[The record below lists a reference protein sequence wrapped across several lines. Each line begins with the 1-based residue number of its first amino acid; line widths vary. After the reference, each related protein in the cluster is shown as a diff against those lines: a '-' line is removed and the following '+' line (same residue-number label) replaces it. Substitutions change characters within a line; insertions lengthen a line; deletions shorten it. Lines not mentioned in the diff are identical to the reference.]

1 MTARPASR
9 RLPAMI
15 TPQLDVAVTARQ
27 AAGAVPDPVISAK
40 GLRKAYGRQVAVDG
54 VDLEVARG
62 EIVAVLG
69 PNGAGKT
76 TAVSI
81 LEGFLAADA
90 GEVRVLGEDPAHA
103 SAEWRERVGI
113 VLQTSAPEAELT
125 VRECLEMHAGWYRS
139 PRGVD
144 ETLALA
150 GLTDRAERRGAQL
163 SGGERRRLDV
173 ALALVGDPELVFLD
187 EPTTGFDP
195 AARREAWRVVAG
207 LRDLGVTVVLTTH
220 YLEEAERL
228 ADRIVVL
235 RDGQVIAEG
244 TPRTL
249 GARDRAAAL
258 ITFTGADGRPREL
271 RSASVAAD
279 LHRLTADALER
290 GDDLADLEV
299 RRPTLED
306 VYLEL
311 THDAPTS

>member
-1 MTARPASR
+1 
-9 RLPAMI
+9 MI
-15 TPQLDVAVTARQ
+15 TPQLDVAVAARS
-27 AAGAVPDPVISAK
+27 AAGHDTDLAISVR
-40 GLRKAYGRQVAVDG
+40 GLRKAYGPQVAVDG

-62 EIVAVLG
+62 EIVAMLG
-69 PNGAGKT
+69 PNGAGT
-76 TAVSI
+76 TTTVSI
-81 LEGFLAADA
+81 LEGFLPADA
-90 GEVRVLGEDPAHA
+90 GEVRVLGEDPAGA
-103 SAEWRERVGI
+103 SRDWRERVGI
-113 VLQTSAPEAELT
+113 VLQSSAPEAELT
-125 VRECLEMHAGWYRS
+125 VRECLELYAGWYRR
-139 PRGVD
+139 PRSVG

-150 GLTDRAERRGAQL
+150 GLTDRADRRGAQL

-235 RDGQVIAEG
+235 REGRVIAEG

-258 ITFTGADGRPREL
+258 ITYTDADGRPQEL
-271 RSASVAAD
+271 RSSSVAAD
-279 LHRLTADALER
+279 LQRLSAEALAR
-290 GDDLADLEV
+290 GHDLADLEV

-311 THDAPTS
+311 TDDAPTA

>member
-1 MTARPASR
+1 
-9 RLPAMI
+9 MI
-15 TPQLDVAVTARQ
+15 TPQLDVAVAARS
-27 AAGAVPDPVISAK
+27 AAGPAHDPAISVR
-40 GLRKAYGRQVAVDG
+40 GLRKAYGPQVAVDG
-54 VDLEVARG
+54 LDLEVARG

-76 TAVSI
+76 TTVSI
-81 LEGFLAADA
+81 LEGFLPADA
-90 GEVRVLGEDPAHA
+90 GEVRVLGEDPAGA
-103 SAEWRERVGI
+103 SRTWRERVGI
-113 VLQTSAPEAELT
+113 VLQSSAPEAELT
-125 VRECLEMHAGWYRS
+125 VRECLELYAGWYRR
-139 PRGVD
+139 PRSVD

-150 GLTDRAERRGAQL
+150 GLTDRADRRGAQL

-235 RDGQVIAEG
+235 RAGRVIAEG

-249 GARDRAAAL
+249 GARDRAAAV
-258 ITFTGADGRPREL
+258 ITYTDADGHPHEL
-271 RSASVAAD
+271 RSSSVAAD
-279 LHRLTADALER
+279 LQRLSAEALAR
-290 GDDLADLEV
+290 GHDLADLEV

-311 THDAPTS
+311 TDDAPTA

>member
-1 MTARPASR
+1 M
-9 RLPAMI
+9 L
-15 TPQLDVAVTARQ
+15 TPQLDVAVA
-27 AAGAVPDPVISAK
+27 AAGGRPPDPQPVISVR
-40 GLRKAYGRQVAVDG
+40 GLRKAYGSRVAVDG
-54 VDLEVARG
+54 IDLDVRRG

-81 LEGFLAADA
+81 LEGFLTADA
-90 GEVRVLGEDPAHA
+90 GDVRVLGEDPVNA
-103 SAEWRERVGI
+103 SADWRERVGI
-113 VLQTSAPEAELT
+113 VLQSSAPEAELT
-125 VRECLEMHAGWYRS
+125 VRECVAMHAGWYRS
-139 PRGVD
+139 PRDVD

-150 GLTDRAERRGAQL
+150 GLSDRADRRGAQL

-195 AARREAWRVVAG
+195 AARREAWAVVAG

-235 RDGQVIAEG
+235 RDGRVIAEG

-258 ITFTGADGRPREL
+258 ITWTDPDGAPREL
-271 RSASVAAD
+271 RSTALAAD
-279 LHRLTADALER
+279 LNALTAAALER

-311 THDAPTS
+311 TAETATPDA